1 MLYGL
6 DPAQRLSAAIE
17 TINDDHRDI
26 DFVIVTGDLAHNGER
41 AAYEHLRTVLA
52 ELRAPVILM
61 LGNHDSRLEFRA
73 AFPEVIGDHTGF
85 IQSMRVFEGGTM
97 ITLDTLNEGG
107 RTHAGRLCAS
117 RLAFLERALK
127 DAPLDRPL
135 ILFQHH
141 PPFDTGLPHMDAI
154 RLDNADDEWEVI
166 RRTRRPDFLFVGHVH
181 RPIGGVWRGVPFQ
194 IQRGINHQVAF
205 DLAMQ
210 RYIQPRMSRPTI
222 RSFPSRTM
230 KSSCFS
236 VHSSMTGQLIRLMRI
251 VPQWR
256 NRPRN
261 WVATFKQKVCTRRS
275 RLGVYPPN
283 T

>member
-1 MLYGL
+1 VRFVVLTDTHFVPRGCMLYGL

-17 TINDDHRDI
+17 TINDDHLDI

-205 DLAMQ
+205 DLATQ
-210 RYIQPRMSRPTI
+210 RYIPATHEPPDYSLVSIKNDEIVVLQ
-222 RSFPSRTM
+222 RSFLYDGPTYSLDDDRAAM
-230 KSSCFS
+230 AQSAKE
-236 VHSSMTGQLIRLMRI
+236 
-251 VPQWR
+251 
-256 NRPRN
+256 
-261 WVATFKQKVCTRRS
+261 
-275 RLGVYPPN
+275 LGCDV
-283 T
+283 